1 MKKWYKKCPYCCNE
15 VKKDAIKCQ
24 YCKEFLGSDEQ
35 RECPF
40 CMNKI
45 DKNASIC
52 PFCDE
57 KLDRSINSATKAND
71 WNVTRG
77 NRILSFVLD
86 VIITYTFIWGIV
98 NIFLVLGKKRTTLG
112 NLIVWINSLNNDW
125 SKISRKQWILRF
137 FIFNPMFLFV
147 SLIILAFV
155 LVAVWFFIWIFMSN
169 IDAGEIGYNIWYAYG
184 SMIRIP
190 CFVLFIMNVVEVF
203 FSCPTYI
210 DRLIWMKRVR
220 QKEQ

>member
-1 MKKWYKKCPYCCNE
+1 MKKWYKLCPYCCNE

-24 YCKEFLGSDEQ
+24 YCKEFLNKEEKK
-35 RECPF
+35 ECPF

-45 DKNASIC
+45 NKDASIC

-57 KLDRSINSATKAND
+57 KLDMSINNTTKTND

-77 NRILSFVLD
+77 NRILSYILD
-86 VIITYTFIWGIV
+86 TIITYTFIWGIV

-112 NLIVWINSLNNDW
+112 NLIVWINSVNNNW
-125 SKISRKQWILRF
+125 GKISRKQWMVRF

-147 SLIILAFV
+147 SFIIFLIVLLTVWLFV
-155 LVAVWFFIWIFMSN
+155 WIFNPS
-169 IDAGEIGYNIWYAYG
+169 IDAENLGYNIWYLYG

-190 CFVLFIMNVVEVF
+190 CLVLFIMNVVEVF

-210 DRLIWMKRVR
+210 DRLIWMNRVK
-220 QKEQ
+220 QKE